1 MTKST
6 TNQNARPELPRE
18 DAALY
23 RLFAV
28 IAYAIIGFAAIITV
42 GKNEG
47 QCTGVFANTF
57 YMAGM
62 LALFAALVF
71 GVVYGKIKNI
81 KGRVFSLAGVCA
93 SVAPL
98 VLAFALYNELTRANV
113 KIKFA
118 FIAIIFILFIY
129 NLCPKIYT
137 YVSGA
142 SIMCAASV
150 YYLSIP
156 MGTFTGSAVRVLDV
170 ILKVL
175 SYPTAFLVPVFVIY
189 AMVESKKHDGKFRL
203 GKMKIRFSKDKAV
216 SIGLVVLMA
225 ALFASAVI
233 VLIWPTLLLT
243 CQVAVAVIFAIL
255 GIMCTIKIL

>member
-1 MTKST
+1 
-6 TNQNARPELPRE
+6 
-18 DAALY
+18 
-23 RLFAV
+23 
-28 IAYAIIGFAAIITV
+28 
-42 GKNEG
+42 
-47 QCTGVFANTF
+47 
-57 YMAGM
+57 
-62 LALFAALVF
+62 
-71 GVVYGKIKNI
+71 
-81 KGRVFSLAGVCA
+81 
-93 SVAPL
+93 
-98 VLAFALYNELTRANV
+98 
-113 KIKFA
+113 
-118 FIAIIFILFIY
+118 
-129 NLCPKIYT
+129 
-137 YVSGA
+137 
-142 SIMCAASV
+142 MCAASV